1 MSPLLEKELSN
12 LYVEIH
18 KRRAGLLAA
27 QGLIAEAEALSE
39 DINRLVNDKYQ
50 TITAP
55 CVTSHNRGNVCV
67 RVLVFDRL
75 ADVRR
80 AIDKIGLK
88 IASET
93 TCSYD
98 KTMLRIILDGLDVTI
113 DVTYQATLQE
123 SA

>member
-39 DINRLVNDKYQ
+39 DINRLINDPYQ
-50 TITAP
+50 TATCP
-55 CVTSHNRGNVCV
+55 CVTSHSHGGVYV
-67 RVLVFDRL
+67 RVLVFSRL

-80 AIDKIGLK
+80 AIDKLGLTV
-88 IASET
+88 SLET
-93 TCSYD
+93 ACDYD
-98 KTMLRIILDGLDVTI
+98 KTIPKIHLNGLDVTL
-113 DVTYQATLQE
+113 DVMRAAALKD
-123 SA
+123 AA

>member
-39 DINRLVNDKYQ
+39 DINRQVGHDYL
-50 TITAP
+50 TPTAP
-55 CVTSHNRGNVCV
+55 CVTSHHRGDAHV
-67 RVLVFDRL
+67 RVLVMNCL

-80 AIDKIGLK
+80 AIGQLGLTIAAETVCDYNDEMIKIQLEG
-88 IASET
+88 
-93 TCSYD
+93 
-98 KTMLRIILDGLDVTI
+98 I
-113 DVTYQATLQE
+113 DVTLDVVTDAILKE